1 MDKRK
6 DWQKSLVG
14 KNKVGENF
22 FFADS
27 FYCNLQSLLT
37 SVDIGVLK

>member
-6 DWQKSLVG
+6 DWQKSFAG

-22 FFADS
+22 FLPTLFTAI
-27 FYCNLQSLLT
+27 FNLYSPVSI
-37 SVDIGVLK
+37 SVF